1 MESSALLSETRAVEE
16 EEIARLELA
25 LQAARDKNRNSLIK
39 QTTLDINISAEKR
52 AVEVSMDFACK
63 RQHVLH
69 SWTSIDACLTMCC

>member
-1 MESSALLSETRAVEE
+1 MNEQVKQEKCAKSIATISALMESSALLSETREKEE

-52 AVEVSMDFACK
+52 AVEVSRDLA
-63 RQHVLH
+63 
-69 SWTSIDACLTMCC
+69 